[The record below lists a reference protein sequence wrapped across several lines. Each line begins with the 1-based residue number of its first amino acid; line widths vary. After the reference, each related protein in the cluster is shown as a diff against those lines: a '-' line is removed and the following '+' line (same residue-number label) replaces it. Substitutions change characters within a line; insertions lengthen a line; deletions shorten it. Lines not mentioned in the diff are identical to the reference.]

1 MYEWLG
7 IDMPMLDREEYEG
20 IGYKCSRVSVMSL

>member
-1 MYEWLG
+1 MVG

-20 IGYKCSRVSVMSL
+20 IGYKCSRVSVMGL